1 MDTRRHDRTSLWAGL
16 VALLAIVLLTTPQ
29 ERLQRSAAAAAGQRP
44 LDAAA
49 VGTAVDDRAERD
61 FSRFALNA
69 LLVPL
74 LDDADQPRWTDI
86 AVDLSCGPATRVD
99 VDGKPLV
106 PGTSVPATAFTVRWK
121 MDRCSPLSPDVEM
134 SGVVEL
140 LVFHDDT
147 GLSAVVDAQRLAIA
161 GEKGT
166 GRLGAPFAASMSLS
180 GG

>member
-29 ERLQRSAAAAAGQRP
+29 ERMQRSAAAAGLRP
-44 LDAAA
+44 LDSAA
-49 VGTAVDDRAERD
+49 VGTAVDDRAEQD
-61 FSRFALNA
+61 FSQFALNA

-74 LDDADQPRWTDI
+74 LDDAEQPRWTDI
-86 AVDLSCGPATRVD
+86 AVDLSCGPATWVD

-106 PGTSVPATAFTVRWK
+106 PGAGVPATAFTVRWN
-121 MDRCSPLSPDVEM
+121 MDRCRPLSPAVEM

-161 GEKGT
+161 GAKGT

>member
-1 MDTRRHDRTSLWAGL
+1 MDTRRHDRNLLWAG
-16 VALLAIVLLTTPQ
+16 VVVLLAIVLLTTPQ
-29 ERLQRSAAAAAGQRP
+29 ERMQRSAAAAGAS
-44 LDAAA
+44 
-49 VGTAVDDRAERD
+49 VDERAERD

-74 LDDADQPRWTDI
+74 LDDAEQPRWTDI

-106 PGTSVPATAFTVRWK
+106 AGAGVPATAFTVRWN
-121 MDRCSPLSPDVEM
+121 MDRCRPLSPVVEM

-140 LVFHDDT
+140 LVFHDEA

-161 GEKGT
+161 GEKGP